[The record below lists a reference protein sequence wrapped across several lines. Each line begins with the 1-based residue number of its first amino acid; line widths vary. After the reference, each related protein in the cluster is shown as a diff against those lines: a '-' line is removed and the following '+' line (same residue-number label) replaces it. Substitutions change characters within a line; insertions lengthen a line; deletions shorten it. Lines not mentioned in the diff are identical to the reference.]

1 MSVAVA
7 VADIGKALTDYG
19 AGYLLT
25 TSDGRVKVVSVEPA
39 MRETGVLVARAPG
52 RGTTANIAANPQ
64 VTLVF
69 PPLAQRGFTLLVDG
83 TAELDG
89 DDVVV
94 TATSAVLHRPA
105 DHAPAT

>member
-1 MSVAVA
+1 MSVPVA
-7 VADIGKALTDYG
+7 VGDIGKALTDYG

-25 TSDGRVKVVSVEPA
+25 TSDGRVKVVSVEPEVRSSA
-39 MRETGVLVARAPG
+39 VLIVHGSG
-52 RGTTANIAANPQ
+52 RGSSANIATNPV

-69 PPLAQRGFTLLVDG
+69 PPLAQRGYTLLVDG

-94 TATSAVLHRPA
+94 TATGAVLHRPA